1 MDNTNNNKNN
11 SATENQQSPKKK
23 KQLSKGAIIAIVL
36 GVLAVGG
43 VSTYLVLGKQS
54 EGDAQNEESQLALN
68 VHGGHDGIDTVNT
81 NLEGHEGVGFDIGSY
96 TASSYPN
103 IGNPCEDID
112 SFMDAVEEYINN
124 ANNNGAQSD
133 NPTFAIPSI
142 CVKFSLG
149 SAAIYQKDLIETF
162 VEYYLKTNKKAMI
175 LIEGYTC
182 DLGDDTSNMKLS
194 KDRAIAVKNVLVECG
209 VAEDKIETKWYGE
222 SRYNELGYP
231 SKEDHRR
238 VNVSIK

>member
-43 VSTYLVLGKQS
+43 VSTYLVLDKQS
-54 EGDAQNEESQLALN
+54 DGDVQNEESQLDLN
-68 VHGGHDGIDTVNT
+68 VHGGHDGVDTLNP
-81 NLEGHEGVGFDIGSY
+81 NLEGHEDVGFDIGSC
-96 TASSYPN
+96 TAISNPN
-103 IGNPCEDID
+103 IGTPCEDIA
-112 SFMDAVEEYINN
+112 SFKDAVEEYMNK
-124 ANNNGAQSD
+124 ANSSESQSN

-149 SAAIYQKDLIETF
+149 SAVIQQNGLIETF
-162 VEYYLKTNKKAMI
+162 AEYYLKTNKKAVI

-182 DLGDDTSNMKLS
+182 DLGDDSSNMNLS
-194 KDRAIAVKNVLVECG
+194 KNRANSAKQILVNLGVPEDR
-209 VAEDKIETKWYGE
+209 IEMKWYGE
-222 SRYNELGYP
+222 SQYSKLGY
-231 SKEDHRR
+231 SAKEDHRR
-238 VNVSIK
+238 VNISIK